1 MVRKVAVNEH
11 DARYRQWIC
20 KVQTVDIKQWLTY
33 VACCIS
39 DVRADTVLTTK
50 HIKLRGQ
57 GRARKKKRARLKKRE
72 K

>member
-1 MVRKVAVNEH
+1 M
-11 DARYRQWIC
+11 
-20 KVQTVDIKQWLTY
+20 DIKQWLTY

-50 HIKLRGQ
+50 NIKLRGQ
-57 GRARKKKRARLKKRE
+57 GRARKKKRERLKKRE